1 MRALRLARIVAEAE
15 ALRWRH
21 LLRRQRT
28 RVVLGAIAALFLL
41 AALAALHAA
50 AVLALMRIVAP
61 IYAVLSLAGADF
73 VIAAALGAVAARDA
87 PGPIEREAIQV
98 REIARAEIVNA
109 AAATASLAPLV
120 RSLGARKAYGLAL
133 AALTARYLTARR

>member
-21 LLRRQRT
+21 LLRRQRM
-28 RVVLGAIAALFLL
+28 RVVLGAIAAAFLL
-41 AALAALHAA
+41 ACLVAVHAA
-50 AVLALMRIVAP
+50 AVLALMRIAAP
-61 IYAVLSLAGADF
+61 LSAVLIVAGVDF
-73 VIAAALGAVAARDA
+73 VIALVVGSIAARDV

-98 REIARAEIVNA
+98 RDIARAEIVDA
-109 AAATASLAPLV
+109 AAATASIAPLI